1 MRCWGVDIL
10 VGVGGERKADAGSL
24 KRTVE
29 VFTEKGKW
37 L

>member
-1 MRCWGVDIL
+1 MRCCGVDTL

-24 KRTVE
+24 KRTVK
-29 VFTEKGKW
+29 VFTEKRKG